1 MNALTSALPKIW
13 VVAKRELKSYF
24 TTPVAYVFLVVFLLL
39 SGFLTQFLGQFFE
52 TRQADLTSF
61 FRWHTWMYLFLVP
74 SIAMR
79 LWSEERRTGTIE
91 LLMTLPITE
100 AQAVVGKFLAAWMFA
115 GFALALTFPIWI
127 TVAYLGSPDH
137 GPIVTGYL
145 GSFLMAGGFLAL
157 GSMISACTKNQIIAF
172 VVTAMV
178 CFLFMLVDFPFITE
192 IIDSYLP
199 SFFGDFVRSIGFMT
213 HFESLQKGV
222 VELSSIFFFGSLI
235 GLALYVNTL
244 IVGHLKAS

>member
-1 MNALTSALPKIW
+1 MNWFSNAW

-39 SGFLTQFLGQFFE
+39 SGFLTFVQGSFYENNQANLLG
-52 TRQADLTSF
+52 F

-79 LWSEERRTGTIE
+79 LWSEERRNGTIE

-100 AQAVVGKFLAAWMFA
+100 AQAVVGKYVAAWLFA
-115 GFALALTFPIWI
+115 GFALALTFPAWI
-127 TVAYLGSPDH
+127 TVNYLGTPDQ
-137 GPIVTGYL
+137 GAIATGYL

-157 GSMISACTKNQIIAF
+157 GSMISSCTKNQIIAF
-172 VVTAMV
+172 VVTATV
-178 CFLFMLVDFPFITE
+178 CFLFMLADVPAVTGV
-192 IIDSYLP
+192 IDTYLP
-199 SFFGDFVRSIGFMT
+199 SVLGDLVRGIGFMT
-213 HFESLQKGV
+213 HFSGMQKGV
-222 VELSSIFFFGSLI
+222 VELSSILFFGSLI
-235 GLALYVNTL
+235 GFSLFVNTL